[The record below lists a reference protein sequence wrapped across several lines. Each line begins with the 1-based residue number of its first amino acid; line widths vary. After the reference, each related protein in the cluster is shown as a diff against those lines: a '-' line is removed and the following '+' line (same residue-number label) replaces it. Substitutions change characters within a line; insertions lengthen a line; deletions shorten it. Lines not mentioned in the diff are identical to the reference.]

1 MIKVAN
7 IDLFFKNIYKDF
19 YEFTEKKVT
28 QKVFHLFGVNTA
40 LANRRRTIIN
50 FDEIFSK
57 TRKQKSDQ
65 YQYLGNFCLTRD

>member
-1 MIKVAN
+1 MK
-7 IDLFFKNIYKDF
+7 
-19 YEFTEKKVT
+19 KKVT

-50 FDEIFSK
+50 FDEIFSE